1 MLKVLAS
8 GSALLR
14 LGAKSGL
21 ISRVF
26 SGKMK
31 GAGHGSALTLWI
43 KGVFFMLKV
52 LYLLNFA
59 GKAGTERYVET
70 LVKYLSTDG
79 LVQPFFAYNEGGLLV
94 ERLEAMGVPCR
105 RVEMRRRFDKK
116 AARELAKL
124 CAEWDI
130 DLVHCHYLREHYTA
144 LLAKKYNKK
153 IRVVYTNHFVL
164 ANDFVTRF
172 SNRIMDRRQDQM
184 IAVCNKG
191 KEQLVANGWSADRI
205 QVIFNA
211 VDLAAWAGDRSQ
223 STLRAELGLDDSR
236 FVMLCASRFAGDKG
250 HKYLIDSVKRLT
262 ELCAVPFTLV
272 LAGDGPLLEPTKAQV
287 QELGLEDC
295 VKFIGFRKD
304 IKNLYKGADLYVNS
318 SQHEALSFLI
328 IEAMAAGL
336 PVIATDMGGNSD
348 IVNDEAGCGML
359 VEYDNPDSMAVAMK
373 CFIEA
378 MAAGLPVIA
387 TDMGG
392 NSDIVNDEA
401 GCGMLVEYDNPDS
414 MAVAMKCFLE
424 DPAFAARCRE
434 NARRTIEDK
443 FEIHKMARATY
454 GVYEKALHD

>member
-1 MLKVLAS
+1 
-8 GSALLR
+8 
-14 LGAKSGL
+14 
-21 ISRVF
+21 
-26 SGKMK
+26 
-31 GAGHGSALTLWI
+31 
-43 KGVFFMLKV
+43 
-52 LYLLNFA
+52 
-59 GKAGTERYVET
+59 
-70 LVKYLSTDG
+70 
-79 LVQPFFAYNEGGLLV
+79 
-94 ERLEAMGVPCR
+94 MGVPCR

-211 VDLAAWAGDRSQ
+211 VDLDAWAGDRSQ

-328 IEAMAAGL
+328 IEGPWPPGCLSSPPTWGATPTSSTTRQGAACWW
-336 PVIATDMGGNSD
+336 S
-348 IVNDEAGCGML
+348 
-359 VEYDNPDSMAVAMK
+359 
-373 CFIEA
+373 
-378 MAAGLPVIA
+378 
-387 TDMGG
+387 
-392 NSDIVNDEA
+392 
-401 GCGMLVEYDNPDS
+401 
-414 MAVAMKCFLE
+414 
-424 DPAFAARCRE
+424 
-434 NARRTIEDK
+434 TI
-443 FEIHKMARATY
+443 TPTPWPW
-454 GVYEKALHD
+454 L